1 MCARVSNWCFD
12 ACYLSEKF
20 VAFICSLQ
28 KTVKDYIS
36 VIIFML
42 SFWPNYFLYF
52 SIQMIR
58 LITLTIG
65 GHAYLNFMGNEFG
78 HPKAGYIPLD
88 IHEDSTFKLLTHF
101 FFSQRIEFPMP
112 SNNFSLSL
120 ANRCW
125 DLLENEVHHNLF
137 SFDKVTVLSLHSVI
151 FVVDFKVDNMTLD
164 SLLLEVIRISC
175 WWLLKTVW
183 CLY

>member
-1 MCARVSNWCFD
+1 
-12 ACYLSEKF
+12 
-20 VAFICSLQ
+20 
-28 KTVKDYIS
+28 
-36 VIIFML
+36 
-42 SFWPNYFLYF
+42 
-52 SIQMIR
+52 
-58 LITLTIG
+58 
-65 GHAYLNFMGNEFG
+65 
-78 HPKAGYIPLD
+78 
-88 IHEDSTFKLLTHF
+88 
-101 FFSQRIEFPMP
+101 MP

-137 SFDKVTVLSLHSVI
+137 SFDKVTVFSLHSVI